1 MNGKRLAESGSVAA
15 RAIWK
20 GIIRFGS
27 TKLPVKLYSAVHEHT
42 IHFRLLHK
50 SDHAPVQQEMIDA
63 EKEKPVEQNAT
74 HLAYPVSKSR
84 LVMLDDDELEQLEPK
99 ASRDIDIRRFVD
111 PSEIDHRWYERA
123 YFLGPDGDK
132 DAYFAV
138 AEALKQKQKE
148 GVAQWVMRKK
158 EYVGALREEGGYL
171 ALITLRN
178 ADEII
183 DAESLPRP
191 SGRPLA
197 KNELAMAEQLVNA
210 LATKWDPS
218 RFRDEYRDRVMDLIE
233 AKSKGRKPK
242 VATFRPR
249 QTEESA
255 LTNALQASLAG
266 MKRRKSA

>member
-1 MNGKRLAESGSVAA
+1 MTGKPLAEAGPVA

-20 GIIRFGS
+20 GVIRIGS

-50 SDHAPVQQEMIDA
+50 TDHAPVQQEMIDA
-63 EKEKPVEQNAT
+63 ESGDAVEQSAI
-74 HLAYPVSKSR
+74 HLAYPVSKNR
-84 LVMLDDDELEQLEPK
+84 LVMLDEEELEQIEAKP
-99 ASRDIDIRRFVD
+99 SRDIEISRFVD

-123 YFLGPDGDK
+123 YVLGPDGDK
-132 DAYFAV
+132 DAYFA
-138 AEALKQKQKE
+138 AADALHKKEKE
-148 GVAQWVMRKK
+148 GVAHWVMRKK
-158 EYVGALREEGGYL
+158 EYVGALREEKGYL

-183 DAESLPRP
+183 DAEALPRP

-197 KNELAMAEQLVNA
+197 KNEVAMAEQLVNA
-210 LATKWDPS
+210 LEAKWDPS
-218 RFRDEYRDRVMDLIE
+218 RFRDEYRDRVMDLID
-233 AKSKGRKPK
+233 AKAKGRKPK
-242 VATFRPR
+242 IATFRPR

-266 MKRRKSA
+266 IRRRKSA